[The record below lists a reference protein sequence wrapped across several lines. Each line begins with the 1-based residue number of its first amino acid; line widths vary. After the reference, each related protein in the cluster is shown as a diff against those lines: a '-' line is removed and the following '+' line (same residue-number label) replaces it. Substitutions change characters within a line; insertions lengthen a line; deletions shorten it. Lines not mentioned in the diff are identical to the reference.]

1 MATPPTPDQIH
12 RLHRATGLGMRES
25 RELLSWQPEL
35 GERIL
40 RAAETQK
47 DRLHDPIENDPQHGP
62 VIAAALERAHA
73 ESAEL
78 KRDDDPLQGRGIVRW
93 IWKRTGQILREE
105 HGLVWYS
112 PAEMNPGSTFD

>member
-1 MATPPTPDQIH
+1 MAAPPTPDQIH
-12 RLHRATGLGMRES
+12 RLHRATGLGMREA

-40 RAAETQK
+40 RAAQTQK
-47 DRLHDPIENDPQHGP
+47 DRLHDPLENDPQHGP
-62 VIAAALERAHA
+62 VIAAALERARA

-78 KRDDDPLQGRGIVRW
+78 KPDDDALKRGLIHW
-93 IWKRTGQILREE
+93 IWKRAKQILREE

-112 PAEMNPGSTFD
+112 PAEMNPGSVFD